1 VIKLEIND
9 KGIFVD
15 GELLEE
21 NDSIYEFTFYNKQI
35 PKIQTGTELNRAL
48 LAASVIISLAG
59 IGTGIVVLKKKREEN
74 N

>member
-1 VIKLEIND
+1 MIKLEIND

-35 PKIQTGTELNRAL
+35 PKIQTGTELNRTL
-48 LAASVIISLAG
+48 LMVSAIISLLG
-59 IGTGIVVLKKKREEN
+59 IGTGIVVLKKKKQEN